1 MDEEHVQIEDA
12 AEGDV
17 GRMGAVDRFFLSL
30 APFSRYIALLAA
42 WTALCGSLFFSQVIG
57 WIPCTL
63 CWYQR
68 ILMYP
73 LAVIIAVGIL
83 RRDRALHL
91 YVLPLSILGATVSLY
106 HYLLIKTH
114 LFPSP
119 PCMVGVPCTVDYLNL
134 LGFINIPLLALTAFL
149 IIASMMA
156 LSLAAPTPVEE
167 EMHDEAEVEDALAE
181 AGERLGLGD
190 FAVFAII
197 AIAVI
202 AYVTGAHVVRA

>member
-1 MDEEHVQIEDA
+1 MDEQHAQIETEAD
-12 AEGDV
+12 GDV
-17 GRMGAVDRFFLSL
+17 GSMRGIDRFFLSL
-30 APFSRYIALLAA
+30 APFSPHIALLAA
-42 WTALCGSLFFSQVIG
+42 WTALCGSLFFSQVLG

-83 RRDRALHL
+83 RRDPALHL
-91 YVLPLSILGATVSLY
+91 YVLPLSSLGACVSLY

-114 LFPSP
+114 LFPPP
-119 PCMVGVPCTVDYLNL
+119 PCTVGVPCTVDYLNW

-156 LSLAAPTPVEE
+156 LSLAAPTAEE
-167 EMHDEAEVEDALAE
+167 EMHGSTEVEDVPPRAS
-181 AGERLGLGD
+181 ERLGVVDL
-190 FAVFAII
+190 AVFAII
-197 AIAVI
+197 GLAVI
-202 AYVTGAHVVRA
+202 AYVTGAHVARA